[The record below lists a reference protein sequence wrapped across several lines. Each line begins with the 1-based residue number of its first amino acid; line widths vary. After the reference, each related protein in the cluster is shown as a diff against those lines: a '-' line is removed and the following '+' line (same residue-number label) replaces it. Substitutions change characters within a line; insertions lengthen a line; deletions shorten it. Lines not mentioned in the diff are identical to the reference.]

1 MKKNILLTISATILL
16 ASCVVTKKNHTASIN
31 AKDVEIQAMKDS
43 MISVNEALKES
54 MAKTLYQKDLEL
66 TAAKSKA
73 EAFAAKSKRQ
83 DEIIKSKTV
92 QITQLQN
99 PTSKMKL
106 DNELDKVSYS
116 LGVNIANSLKSQGLE
131 SVNST
136 AFSAALDATFN
147 NQPVL
152 IDMQA
157 SQMILQEYFGKIQE
171 EQSKAARAEGEN
183 FLKENGKRKGVTTT
197 ASGLQYEV
205 MTMGT
210 GAKPVATDKVK
221 THYHGTLTDGTVFD
235 SSVDRGEPISFP
247 LNGVIKG
254 WTEGLQL
261 MPVGSKFRFFIPSDL
276 AYGAQGQGAIK
287 PHSALIFEVEL
298 IDIEK

>member
-1 MKKNILLTISATILL
+1 MKKNIILAVSASIVL
-16 ASCVVTKKNHTASIN
+16 ASCVVPKKQLTSTVL
-31 AKDVEIQAMKDS
+31 AKNNEIKALKDS
-43 MISVNEALKES
+43 MSSVIN
-54 MAKTLYQKDLEL
+54 QKNLDL
-66 TAAKSKA
+66 TAAVSKA
-73 EAFAAKSKRQ
+73 EAFEFKSKRQ
-83 DEIIKSKTV
+83 DEILKSKNV

-99 PTSKMKL
+99 PTLKMNL

-147 NQPVL
+147 GTPVL

-171 EQSKAARAEGEN
+171 EQTKAARAEGEN
-183 FLKENGKRKGVTTT
+183 FLKENAKREGVITT

-221 THYHGTLTDGTVFD
+221 THYHGTLLDGTVFD

-254 WTEGLQL
+254 WTEALQL
-261 MPVGSKFRFFIPSDL
+261 MPVGSKFKLFIPSDL
-276 AYGAQGQGAIK
+276 AYGAQGQGAIQ

>member
-1 MKKNILLTISATILL
+1 MKYKIILVATATLMLTSCLVSKKKLDSTVVAKNKEMT
-16 ASCVVTKKNHTASIN
+16 
-31 AKDVEIQAMKDS
+31 AMKDS
-43 MISVNEALKES
+43 MVETMNAAL
-54 MAKTLYQKDLEL
+54 AQKTLEL
-66 TAAKSKA
+66 NAAQSQA

-83 DEIIKSKTV
+83 DVIIQSKTA

-99 PTSKMKL
+99 PTLTMNL

-131 SVNST
+131 SINST
-136 AFSAALDATFN
+136 AFTAALDATFN
-147 NQPVL
+147 GTPVL

-171 EQSKAARAEGEN
+171 EQTKAARAEGEN
-183 FLKENGKRKGVTTT
+183 FLKENAKKEGVTTT

-205 MTMGT
+205 ITMGT

-221 THYHGTLTDGTVFD
+221 THYHGTLLDGTVFD

-254 WTEGLQL
+254 WTEALQL
-261 MPVGSKFRFFIPSDL
+261 MPVGSKFRLFIPSDL
-276 AYGAQGQGAIK
+276 AYGAQGQGAIA

>member
-1 MKKNILLTISATILL
+1 MKRNIILALSASIVL
-16 ASCVVTKKNHTASIN
+16 ASCVVSKKKLTSTVLAKNNEITAL
-31 AKDVEIQAMKDS
+31 KDS
-43 MISVNEALKES
+43 MNNEMKVLKNS
-54 MAKTLYQKDLEL
+54 MNTRLNQKELEL
-66 TAAKSKA
+66 TAAESKA
-73 EAFAAKSKRQ
+73 EAFAFKSIRQ
-83 DEIIKSKTV
+83 DEILKSKNV

-136 AFSAALDATFN
+136 AFTSALDATFN
-147 NQPVL
+147 GSPVL
-152 IDMQA
+152 IDMEA
-157 SQMILQEYFGKIQE
+157 SQAILQEYFGKIQE
-171 EQSKAARAEGEN
+171 EQTKAASAEGEN
-183 FLKENGKRKGVTTT
+183 FLKENAKKAGIITT

-221 THYHGTLTDGTVFD
+221 THYHGTLLDGTVFD

-254 WTEGLQL
+254 WTEALQL
-261 MPVGSKFRFFIPSDL
+261 MPVGSKFRLFIPSDL

>member
-1 MKKNILLTISATILL
+1 MKRNIIIALSASVLMT
-16 ASCVVTKKNHTASIN
+16 SCVVSKKKMQN
-31 AKDVEIQAMKDS
+31 AIAEKNAEMETMKTD
-43 MISVNEALKES
+43 MEKKIS
-54 MAKTLYQKDLEL
+54 QKDLEL
-66 TAAKSKA
+66 KAAVSKA
-73 EAFAAKSKRQ
+73 EGFAIKSKRQ
-83 DEIIKSKTV
+83 DEIIESKKA
-92 QITQLQN
+92 QITQLQKPN
-99 PTSKMKL
+99 LKMKL

-147 NQPVL
+147 GSPVL

-171 EQSKAARAEGEN
+171 SQTKAARAEGEN
-183 FLKENGKRKGVTTT
+183 FLKENGKRTGVTTT

-221 THYHGTLTDGTVFD
+221 THYHGTLLDGTVFD

-254 WTEGLQL
+254 WTEALQL
-261 MPVGSKFRFFIPSDL
+261 MPVGSKFKLFIPSDL
-276 AYGAQGQGAIK
+276 AYGAQGQGTIK

-298 IDIEK
+298 IEIEK